1 MNKKSRLGDN
11 PLSWIGKSPEELTKK
26 ATEKKLSQKLKEASF
41 KNMTLTVRV
50 DFINKI
56 EDLAYHQKLKKRD
69 ALDMI
74 LSEYF
79 EKNKNK
85 LQGRT
90 N

>member
-1 MNKKSRLGDN
+1 MSKKNRLGDN
-11 PLSWIGKSPEELTKK
+11 PLSWIGQSPKVSTKK
-26 ATEKKLSQKLKEASF
+26 AIDKKETNKTSEDSF
-41 KNMTLTVRV
+41 KNMTLTVRL

-79 EKNKNK
+79 ENNKNK